1 MAESDWGS
9 DDRLPKIKR
18 SLLDAHRDV
27 AGHLDSYID
36 RVDVMWMVQEIEDL
50 RERLVEALDR

>member
-1 MAESDWGS
+1 MNESEWGS

-18 SLLDAHRDV
+18 SLLDAHRDPV
-27 AGHLDSYID
+27 AVLDSYVD
-36 RVDVMWMVQEIEDL
+36 WVDVMWMVQETEDL

>member
-1 MAESDWGS
+1 MGDLGWGT

-18 SLLDAHRDV
+18 SLMDAHRDGS
-27 AGHLDSYID
+27 AYLDSYVD

-50 RERLVEALDR
+50 RVRLVDALDR